1 MSSSLD
7 LDLDRYHAGLISA
20 VSLAGRVSRAADE
33 SPASGVLVA
42 GTWCVQIP
50 VLAEELAKV
59 PDPRRAAGRRFDLV
73 FLLGVV
79 VMAALAGA
87 RSIAG
92 IRRWAGDTDPVVL
105 SVLACGGPTRL
116 PVASTLSRLLTRL
129 DGDAVDDAFARYTAA
144 VLAPGDCDL
153 VGIGPADLD
162 DTNADATSGQDAG
175 QGQHQQAEPGQ
186 GPGTGDAG
194 EVGQDGESGEVG
206 QDGESGEVGQD
217 DTTSARCRLRAVSL
231 DGKCVRGAVTADSR
245 APYLV
250 SVYRHDTKT
259 IAAQRQVDVK
269 SNEITAFAPALDV
282 LPDLGGHIV
291 VADALHTQRAHA
303 RYLRRRGAFYL
314 FPVAQNQPNLFAAV
328 DTLPWHTARVAHVQE
343 GPSHGRYERR
353 VTKILPAPKDL
364 PFPDA
369 RQVILTERTTTG
381 RGDDKIHAVAALA
394 ITSAPTDLTSPADL
408 AAIIRGHW
416 GQEMLHYIRDST
428 YREDQSRVRTGHAAR
443 IMASARNLA
452 ISLAN
457 IAGWKNIPQA
467 NDHYRTH
474 PTDALQLLGLNI

>member
-1 MSSSLD
+1 MSSLLG
-7 LDLDRYHAGLISA
+7 LDLDRYHAGLIPA
-20 VSLAGRVSRAADE
+20 VSLAEAASQE
-33 SPASGVLVA
+33 SPESCVPVSGA
-42 GTWCVQIP
+42 WCVQVP
-50 VLAEELAKV
+50 VLAEELARV

-92 IRRWAGDTDPVVL
+92 IRRWAANTDPVVL
-105 SVLACGGPTRL
+105 SALARGGPTRL
-116 PVASTLSRLLTRL
+116 PVASTLSRLLARL

-144 VLAPGDCDL
+144 VLAPGDPDL
-153 VGIGPADLD
+153 VDIGPADLGD
-162 DTNADATSGQDAG
+162 VGADTTPVQGTVE
-175 QGQHQQAEPGQ
+175 GQHQQADPDPGQ
-186 GPGTGDAG
+186 GQGAGDTGG
-194 EVGQDGESGEVG
+194 L
-206 QDGESGEVGQD
+206 GQD
-217 DTTSARCRLRAVSL
+217 DTTSAECRLRAVSL

-245 APYLV
+245 APHLV

-303 RYLRRRGAFYL
+303 RYLRGRDAFYL
-314 FPVAQNQPNLFAAV
+314 FPVAENQPNLFAAV
-328 DTLPWHTARVAHVQE
+328 DALPWNTAPIAHLQE
-343 GPSHGRYERR
+343 GPSHGRHERR
-353 VTKILPAPKDL
+353 VTKVLPAPKGL

-381 RGDDKIHAVAALA
+381 RGDDKVHAVAALA
-394 ITSAPTDLTSPADL
+394 ITSAPTDLASPADL

-416 GQEMLHYIRDST
+416 GQEMVHHVRDCS
-428 YREDQSRVRTGHAAR
+428 YREDQSRVRTGQAAR
-443 IMASARNLA
+443 IMAAARNLA

-457 IAGWKNIPQA
+457 TAGWKNIPQA

>member
-1 MSSSLD
+1 MSSSLG
-7 LDLDRYHAGLISA
+7 LDLDRYYAGLIPA
-20 VSLAGRVSRAADE
+20 VSLAEAASQVAQE
-33 SPASGVLVA
+33 PPASCVPVSGA
-42 GTWCVQIP
+42 WCVQAPI
-50 VLAEELAKV
+50 LAEELARV

-92 IRRWAGDTDPVVL
+92 IRRWAANTDPVVL
-105 SVLACGGPTRL
+105 SALARGGPTRL
-116 PVASTLSRLLTRL
+116 PAASTLSRLLARL

-144 VLAPGDCDL
+144 VLAPGDPDL
-153 VGIGPADLD
+153 VDIGPADLGEAS
-162 DTNADATSGQDAG
+162 ADATPGQDTVEGQQGEPDPG
-175 QGQHQQAEPGQ
+175 QGQGAADA
-186 GPGTGDAG
+186 TGAG
-194 EVGQDGESGEVG
+194 DGG
-206 QDGESGEVGQD
+206 DVGQD
-217 DTTSARCRLRAVSL
+217 DKTSVECRLRAVSL
-231 DGKCVRGAVTADSR
+231 DGKCVRGAVTAESR
-245 APYLV
+245 APHLV

-303 RYLRRRGAFYL
+303 RYLRGRDAFYL
-314 FPVAQNQPNLFAAV
+314 FPVAENQPNLFAAV
-328 DTLPWHTARVAHVQE
+328 DALPWHTAPIAHLQE
-343 GPSHGRYERR
+343 GPSHGRLERR
-353 VTKILPAPKDL
+353 VTKVLPAPKGL

-381 RGDDKIHAVAALA
+381 RGDDKTHAVAALA
-394 ITSAPTDLTSPADL
+394 ITSAPTHLASPADL

-416 GQEMLHYIRDST
+416 GQEMVHHIRDCS
-428 YREDQSRVRTGHAAR
+428 YREDHSRVRTGHAAR

-474 PTDALQLLGLNI
+474 ATDALQLLGLNI